1 MKTQK
6 KPVSVLDDKVNRVIG
21 AAFAISEKRNKSW
34 FDKLKPVDQKWVRE
48 LKAEYLSGNHP
59 NLNATLL
66 SKALSDELGI
76 DVSGQAMRMWLRKT
90 E

>member
-1 MKTQK
+1 MKAQK
-6 KPVSVLDDKVNRVIG
+6 KPVSVLDDKVSRVIS

-34 FDKLKPVDQKWVRE
+34 FDKLKPADQKWIRE

-66 SKALSDELGI
+66 SKALTKELGI
-76 DVSGQAMRMWLRKT
+76 EVSGQAMRMWLRKS

>member
-6 KPVSVLDDKVNRVIG
+6 KPVSVLNNKVSRVIG

-34 FDKLKPVDQKWVRE
+34 FDKLKPVDQKWIRE

-59 NLNATLL
+59 SLNATLL
-66 SKALSDELGI
+66 SKALSNELGVEI
-76 DVSGQAMRMWLRKT
+76 SGQAMRMWLRKSG
-90 E
+90 